1 MRVWR
6 VLPPRE
12 CEQCGLSLVLFSEEN
27 LETSLC
33 RATQKGHHELRS
45 ILGSF
50 RLPLLVIYA
59 QLCGGPAQQ
68 QFRALEC
75 FLLLLPFMVTMLG
88 CLTVCLP
95 ACLSYCLSVCLS
107 VCYTVCLLVSLPVC
121 LSGFL
126 FVSLTLSVY
135 LPVCLSLIPSVCLS
149 VFNCLYVSLSLCL
162 PLCLTVSCTVCCL
175 AVAS

>member
-1 MRVWR
+1 MP
-6 VLPPRE
+6 PPRE

-88 CLTVCLP
+88 CLTAFRP
-95 ACLSYCLSVCLS
+95 ACLFVCLS
-107 VCYTVCLLVSLPVC
+107 VLLSVRLTACLSVC

-135 LPVCLSLIPSVCLS
+135 LSVCLSLIPSLCLS
-149 VFNCLYVSLSLCL
+149 VFNCLYVSLVCRSVFLSVSL
-162 PLCLTVSCTVCCL
+162 SL
-175 AVAS
+175 ALSVV

>member
-6 VLPPRE
+6 VPPPRE

-88 CLTVCLP
+88 CLTAFRP
-95 ACLSYCLSVCLS
+95 ACLFVCLS
-107 VCYTVCLLVSLPVC
+107 VLLSVRLTACLSVC

-135 LPVCLSLIPSVCLS
+135 LSVCLSLIPSLCLS
-149 VFNCLYVSLSLCL
+149 VFNCLYVSLVCRSVFLSVSL
-162 PLCLTVSCTVCCL
+162 SL
-175 AVAS
+175 ALSVV